1 MAQKQNILKHVPENK
16 APTSSIKD
24 GIELASRQGLD
35 MSILLTSSL
44 SGQPDQTNSVKIYL
58 VSASQMARVMEAFGD
73 QGKYQAN
80 LNARIFHQ
88 NFQRSRLDSEP
99 GPKMLQNLD

>member
-1 MAQKQNILKHVPENK
+1 MFLRTKHQRRASKTALNLPVAK
-16 APTSSIKD
+16 GLTSPS
-24 GIELASRQGLD
+24 LD
-35 MSILLTSSL
+35 MSILLTSTL
-44 SGQPDQTNSVKIYL
+44 SGQPDQTNSVKTYL